1 MIYAMS
7 DIHGCIDELKEM
19 MKKVDIAEN
28 NRIVFLGDYMDYG
41 DNSYQVLKY
50 LKDLQGRYGVE
61 KVIVLKGNHEQMF
74 WNGLMT
80 TGIYIPMDRKKIWF
94 SMIGFCTD
102 LECGGN
108 TISTF
113 LSQWQMDFLNQISRT
128 GSMETINRE
137 AVQMILSNHDE
148 LIEWIQRLPFI
159 F

>member
-61 KVIVLKGNHEQMF
+61 KVIVLKGNHGRCF

-80 TGIYIPMDRKKIWF
+80 TVIYIPMDRKKIWF
-94 SMIGFCTD
+94 SMIGFARIWSV
-102 LECGGN
+102 E
-108 TISTF
+108 
-113 LSQWQMDFLNQISRT
+113 
-128 GSMETINRE
+128 E
-137 AVQMILSNHDE
+137 IL
-148 LIEWIQRLPFI
+148 
-159 F
+159 